1 MVTIIRRNPVRAL
14 TMMEPFLHPRGIL
27 DEAER
32 VVRDFWPRW
41 EGGVTGT
48 IPLDM
53 YEHKDELVI
62 RAELPGLKREDIDLR
77 FEGEALTIRA
87 DKKVEAPEGVT
98 YYRSELC
105 YGSYLQSLALPFPV
119 DGEKFAATF
128 ENGVLEVRVPKA
140 VEVKGKHIEIKGG

>member
-1 MVTIIRRNPVRAL
+1 MCLRTRVLRRCLRVLLEKQSPVKRRAKPDKEVMNMVTIIRRNPVRAL

-62 RAELPGLKREDIDLR
+62 RAELPGFKREDIDLR

-87 DKKVEAPEGVT
+87 DKKVE
-98 YYRSELC
+98 
-105 YGSYLQSLALPFPV
+105 
-119 DGEKFAATF
+119 
-128 ENGVLEVRVPKA
+128 
-140 VEVKGKHIEIKGG
+140 